1 MPGTQPPPPPEGG
14 SSRQRATVKAE
25 PDPLITLKVVDQEGR
40 RAFHTMRISD
50 RLQGVMDA
58 YYKKVPQVTYGTGT
72 FMFDGSIRLR
82 GEKTA
87 AEFDLEDG
95 DSIDFFETQVGGVR

>member
-1 MPGTQPPPPPEGG
+1 
-14 SSRQRATVKAE
+14 
-25 PDPLITLKVVDQEGR
+25 
-40 RAFHTMRISD
+40 
-50 RLQGVMDA
+50 
-58 YYKKVPQVTYGTGT
+58 
-72 FMFDGSIRLR
+72 MFDGSIRLR